1 MPILALMFLQPCGEQ
16 GQGIDPPET
25 QHNILK
31 NNKKKAGKIRSASE
45 MDGVVFQTGYEI
57 AA

>member
-1 MPILALMFLQPCGEQ
+1 MLALMFLQPCGEQ

-25 QHNILK
+25 QHSILK
-31 NNKKKAGKIRSASE
+31 NNKKKVGKIRSACE